1 MAASQVSTNVKI
13 DDTEYS
19 ILAAPEE
26 SSAVVLAQKDK
37 LNGSLDL
44 KTLVDDLGRVGKF
57 IRIAY
62 NAIGA
67 GGPKAELT
75 KLQIE
80 VQNLG
85 YDITKLCDKSAITVA
100 KFKSTSGTILE
111 ELKGAY
117 QYLLDGLEDMAV
129 DSLACLSDLAG
140 KMALAAE
147 ELQKDFEEQEK
158 KVRATLEN
166 TMKTQTDEANLA
178 KEMEIREK
186 ELKEKEK
193 NQKDMIE
200 KYRKDQEE
208 AKEERKKYEQ
218 LQDKEIAN
226 MKTGIMESVVNA
238 VTSDLPL
245 VRNLGTKLFGAG
257 REDARK
263 RADEWKEKA
272 IRKLEDEKE
281 NRRLRY
287 EGMEKMTEFL
297 VEMEKC
303 KDQQSESE
311 KAVKFLHQACGALRQ
326 LSIVMM
332 RAALF
337 WTQLKQHCQELADD
351 SMKKQIESGMEKY
364 SEEKRKKVWTSQ
376 SFKVK
381 AVTYYAKW
389 VALYSMCNEYIGH
402 IRLTQSELYTYIAEN
417 PTHEESR
424 QRLDD
429 LVKNFSADLSLA
441 QEDIKKLDFKA
452 NEDIKQIE
460 QSSIMEDDKEDN

>member
-1 MAASQVSTNVKI
+1 MEISEAQTNVLI
-13 DDTEYS
+13 GEMEYS
-19 ILAAPEE
+19 ILTEPPE
-26 SSAVVLAQKDK
+26 SSAIVVAEKDK
-37 LNGSLDL
+37 LCGSLDL

-67 GGPKAELT
+67 GEAKPELT

-129 DSLACLSDLAG
+129 DNLACLSELAG
-140 KMALAAE
+140 KMAKAAE
-147 ELQKDFEEQEK
+147 DLQKDFEGQEV
-158 KVRATLEN
+158 KVKAALEN
-166 TMKTQTDEANLA
+166 TMRTQTDEAELA
-178 KEMEIREK
+178 KKMEKKEK

-193 NQKDMIE
+193 AQKEIIE
-200 KYRKDQEE
+200 NCRKQEEE
-208 AKEERKKYEQ
+208 AKRERQKYEA
-218 LQDKEIAN
+218 LQDEEIGK
-226 MKTGIMESVVNA
+226 METGIMEGVLNGL
-238 VTSDLPL
+238 TGDF
-245 VRNLGTKLFGAG
+245 RLGSKIFGSKK
-257 REDARK
+257 EDAKK
-263 RADEWKEKA
+263 RATEWKEKS
-272 IRKLEDEKE
+272 IGKLQVEKE

-287 EGMEKMTEFL
+287 ENMEKMTEFL
-297 VEMEKC
+297 VEMENC

-311 KAVKFLHQACGALRQ
+311 KAVKFLQQACGALRQ

-337 WTQLKQHCQELADD
+337 WTQLKEHCLELADNR
-351 SMKKQIESGMEKY
+351 MKKEIQSGMKH
-364 SEEKRKKVWTSQ
+364 SEEKRLRIWTSR

-389 VALYSMCNEYIGH
+389 VALYSMCNEYVGH
-402 IRLTQSELYTYIAEN
+402 IRLTQKELYKYIAEN
-417 PTHEESR
+417 PTHDESR
-424 QRLDD
+424 TRLDD
-429 LVKNFSADLSLA
+429 LVKNFSAELSIA

-452 NEDIKQIE
+452 DEEIKKIE
-460 QSSIMEDDKEDN
+460 QSSGDDKAED